1 MATYF
6 ATVARGL
13 EALAATEL
21 ETLGAH
27 RVEPGFCGVA
37 FEGETPDGPVSSDRA
52 LLYRVNLWSRLAF
65 RVLVKLGECPCY
77 DADDLYQG
85 IQSIDWRP
93 YLTPDLTFA
102 VDATGKN
109 LRLNHTH
116 FTALQVK
123 NAVVDQQRQH
133 WGDRSTIDTQ
143 HPEVRLNVHIQDD
156 TCTISL
162 DSSGSSLHRRGYRPA
177 VGAAPLKES
186 LAAAL
191 VKLTDWPGDVPLLDP
206 LCGSG
211 TLPLEA
217 SMVALNMAP
226 GLFREE
232 FGFQTWP
239 DFDGELWDRLW
250 QEAEDGRKAALA
262 TWVGGCDRELEI
274 IHQANLNAQRCGLA
288 DQVTFWAA
296 DLADLEAPADSGYLL
311 CNPPYGERL
320 GADDD
325 LGAFYKLLGDVLKQR
340 FKGWTAFVLSGNK
353 ELARHIG
360 LKSAQRVPVYN
371 GTVPCQWL
379 KYELY

>member
-274 IHQANLNAQRCGLA
+274 IHQANLTAQRCGLA

-371 GTVPCQWL
+371 GTLPCQWL

>member
-1 MATYF
+1 
-6 ATVARGL
+6 
-13 EALAATEL
+13 
-21 ETLGAH
+21 
-27 RVEPGFCGVA
+27 
-37 FEGETPDGPVSSDRA
+37 
-52 LLYRVNLWSRLAF
+52 
-65 RVLVKLGECPCY
+65 VLVKLGECPCY

-371 GTVPCQWL
+371 GTLPCQWL

>member
-1 MATYF
+1 MAAYF

-13 EALAATEL
+13 ETLAAAEL
-21 ETLGAH
+21 EDLGAQQ
-27 RVEPGFCGVA
+27 VEPGFCGVA
-37 FEGETPDGPVSSDRA
+37 FEGDLA
-52 LLYRVNLWSRLAF
+52 LLYRVNLWSRLVF
-65 RVLVKLGECPCY
+65 RVLVKLGECPCR
-77 DADDLYQG
+77 DAEALYQG

-93 YLTPDLTFA
+93 YLTPDRTFA

-109 LRLNHTH
+109 RSLNHTH

-133 WGDRSTIDTQ
+133 WGDRSTIDPQ

-156 TCTISL
+156 TATVSL

-217 SMVALNMAP
+217 SMAALNIAP
-226 GLFREE
+226 GIFREE

-239 DFDGELWDRLW
+239 DFDGDLWDTLW
-250 QEAEDGRKAALA
+250 QEAESARRSPLG
-262 TWVGGCDRELEI
+262 TWVGGCDRDPDI
-274 IHQANLNAQRCGLA
+274 IHQARLNAQRCDLA
-288 DQVTFWAA
+288 EQINFWAA
-296 DLADLEAPADSGYLL
+296 DLADLEAPADSGFLL

-320 GADDD
+320 GADED
-325 LGAFYKLLGDVLKQR
+325 LGAFYKLLGNVLKQR

-353 ELARHIG
+353 ALSQHIG
-360 LKSAQRVPVYN
+360 LKSAQRVAVYN
-371 GTVPCQWL
+371 GTLPCQWL

>member
-1 MATYF
+1 MAVYF

-21 ETLGAH
+21 EDLGAQQ
-27 RVEPGFCGVA
+27 VEPGFCGVA
-37 FEGETPDGPVSSDRA
+37 FEGDLA
-52 LLYRVNLWSRLAF
+52 LLYRVNLWSRLVF
-65 RVLVKLGECPCY
+65 RVLVKLADCPCR
-77 DADDLYQG
+77 DAEDLYQG

-109 LRLNHTH
+109 RSLNHSH

-156 TCTISL
+156 MATVSL

-217 SMVALNMAP
+217 TMAALNIAP
-226 GLFREE
+226 GIFREE

-239 DFDGELWDRLW
+239 DFDGDLWDGLW
-250 QEAEDGRKAALA
+250 QEAESARKADLG
-262 TWVGGCDRELEI
+262 TWVGGCDRDPDI
-274 IHQANLNAQRCGLA
+274 IHQAHLNAQRCDLA
-288 DQVTFWAA
+288 EQINFWAA
-296 DLADLEAPADSGYLL
+296 DLADLEAPADSGFLL

-320 GADDD
+320 GADAD
-325 LGAFYKLLGDVLKQR
+325 LGAFYKLLGNVLKQR

-353 ELARHIG
+353 ALSQHIG
-360 LKSAQRVPVYN
+360 LKSAQRVAVYN
-371 GTVPCQWL
+371 GTIPCQWL